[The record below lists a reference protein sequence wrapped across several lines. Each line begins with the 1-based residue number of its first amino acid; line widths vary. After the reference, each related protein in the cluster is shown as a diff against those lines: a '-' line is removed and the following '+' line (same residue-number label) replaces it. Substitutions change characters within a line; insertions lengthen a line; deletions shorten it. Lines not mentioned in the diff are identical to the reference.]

1 MNLHINTA
9 LIVENFS
16 KTCECPLCEIEE
28 TVDKWLVEQFL
39 SEAVMEDH
47 AREEVNKKGFC
58 YEHLR
63 KLFAGSNKLG
73 FALQLQT
80 RLAALR
86 PKLTGKPKA
95 AKKTAETLAAELSS
109 CVICDMKNANMER
122 YAETVAGMYKKDAEF
137 RKKFEESKG
146 FCLKHYRELLLAGGT
161 PEFVESLE
169 RVQAANMDRLSEEL
183 AGFIQKF
190 DHRYADKPWGTSKD
204 AHIRAMQ
211 KYQGK

>member
-9 LIVENFS
+9 LIAENFA
-16 KTCECPLCEIEE
+16 KPCECPLCEIEE

-63 KLFAGSNKLG
+63 KLYAGSNKLG

-86 PKLTGKPKA
+86 PRLAGRPKA
-95 AKKTAETLAAELSS
+95 AKKTAAALSAELGT
-109 CVICDMKNANMER
+109 CVICELRDANMKR
-122 YAETVAGMYKKDAEF
+122 YAETVADMYRKEAAF
-137 RKKFEESKG
+137 REKFEASKG
-146 FCLKHYRELLLAGGT
+146 FCLKHYCELLQAGGS
-161 PEFVESLE
+161 PEFVEGLQ
-169 RVQAANMDRLSEEL
+169 RVQTANMDRIAEEL
-183 AGFIQKF
+183 AGFVQKF
-190 DHRYADKPWGTSKD
+190 DHRYADKPWGNSKD

>member
-9 LIVENFS
+9 LIAENFS
-16 KTCECPLCEIEE
+16 KPCECPLCEIEE

-58 YEHLR
+58 YDHLR
-63 KLFAGSNKLG
+63 KLYAGNNKLG

-86 PKLTGKPKA
+86 PALEGRAKA
-95 AKKTAETLAAELSS
+95 AKKRAEALTAQLDS
-109 CVICDMKNANMER
+109 CVICEMKDANMQR
-122 YAETVAGMYKKDAEF
+122 YAETVARMFDKDEAF

-146 FCLKHYRELLLAGGT
+146 FCLKHYRDLLAAGGSVG
-161 PEFVESLE
+161 FAESLQ
-169 RVQAANMDRLSEEL
+169 RVQTQNMDRLAEEL
-183 AGFIQKF
+183 AGFVRKF
-190 DHRYADKPWGTSKD
+190 DHRFADQPWGTSKD
-204 AHIRAMQ
+204 AHVRAMQ